1 MSEEKAT
8 EEETSEQDKLEDL
21 IDALTKERKKQADVL
36 VEIAKRGELFHSPD
50 GVAYADFTH
59 KGHRETWP
67 VRSGGYRK
75 YLLHCFYD
83 ENQSAPNREA
93 TANAINVVEAEAVFK
108 GNEYPIA
115 IRIGGHD
122 NKLYLDLC
130 NDSWQ
135 AIEIDEDGWRAIDQS
150 PIRFIRTSGM
160 LSLPMPVAAGKT
172 RDCIRALA
180 KYINI
185 EPGADFAL
193 LKAWLLAAF
202 RPKGPYPVLALIGH
216 HGSAKSTTLRVF
228 RALIDPNSGDLR
240 AAPRNPDDLYIAAA
254 RSHIILLDNIS
265 SIPDWL
271 SDALCRIATG
281 MSYTKRMLFTDQDE
295 VLISAMRP
303 QAITSVIEVIEN
315 PDLGDRSIILVPPR
329 IDDDARREEEEL
341 FKEFKVERPAILAA
355 LLFVVAHGLRTL
367 PDITNKKWP
376 RMADFAK
383 WATACE
389 AAHDKPG
396 TFADAYAEN
405 RISAITTLLG
415 DNIIGSAVL
424 QMSSLP
430 WSGTLSALLV
440 ELPKIAGEQI
450 TKTKDWPKSPNKLGA
465 ILRKLVV
472 FLREAGIEVE
482 PPAKSDKTRTWYIR
496 TVLRPT
502 SPDTSPAYNPL
513 KINGLGEVGDVLQGM
528 TVDTPS
534 LQPEGGAPCNICKTS
549 PTSPENPKSP
559 DLANNGNGLPSGE
572 VQGDVWAKSGDVGT
586 SPEMICQHCGA
597 PATADSPVLLCAVD
611 GQEYLLHRA
620 CQTEWMGETDDLA
633 IPEFLRRPRTG

>member
-1 MSEEKAT
+1 
-8 EEETSEQDKLEDL
+8 
-21 IDALTKERKKQADVL
+21 
-36 VEIAKRGELFHSPD
+36 
-50 GVAYADFTH
+50 
-59 KGHRETWP
+59 
-67 VRSGGYRK
+67 
-75 YLLHCFYD
+75 
-83 ENQSAPNREA
+83 
-93 TANAINVVEAEAVFK
+93 
-108 GNEYPIA
+108 
-115 IRIGGHD
+115 
-122 NKLYLDLC
+122 
-130 NDSWQ
+130 
-135 AIEIDEDGWRAIDQS
+135 
-150 PIRFIRTSGM
+150 
-160 LSLPMPVAAGKT
+160 
-172 RDCIRALA
+172 
-180 KYINI
+180 
-185 EPGADFAL
+185 
-193 LKAWLLAAF
+193 
-202 RPKGPYPVLALIGH
+202 VLALIGH
-216 HGSAKSTTLRVF
+216 HGSAKSTTLKVL

-295 VLISAMRP
+295 VLISATRP
-303 QAITSVIEVIEN
+303 QAITSIIEVIEN
-315 PDLGDRSIILVPPR
+315 PDLGDRAIILVPPR

-341 FKEFKVERPAILAA
+341 FKEFKVELPAILAA
-355 LLFVVAHGLRTL
+355 LLSVVAHGLRTL

-424 QMSSLP
+424 QISLP

-440 ELPKIAGEQI
+440 ELAKIAGVQI

-472 FLREAGIEVE
+472 FLREAGIEAE

-502 SPDTSPAYNPL
+502 SP
-513 KINGLGEVGDVLQGM
+513 
-528 TVDTPS
+528 
-534 LQPEGGAPCNICKTS
+534 
-549 PTSPENPKSP
+549 ENPKNP
-559 DLANNGNGLPSGE
+559 DLTNNGKGLPSGE
-572 VQGDVWAKSGDVGT
+572 AQGDVWAKSGDVGT
-586 SPEMICQHCGA
+586 SPEVCQHCGGT
-597 PATADSPVLLCAVD
+597 ATAESPVQLCAVD
-611 GQEYLLHRA
+611 GKELLLHRH
-620 CQTEWMGETDDLA
+620 CQADWLNVS
-633 IPEFLRRPRTG
+633 IPPLLRRTGAA